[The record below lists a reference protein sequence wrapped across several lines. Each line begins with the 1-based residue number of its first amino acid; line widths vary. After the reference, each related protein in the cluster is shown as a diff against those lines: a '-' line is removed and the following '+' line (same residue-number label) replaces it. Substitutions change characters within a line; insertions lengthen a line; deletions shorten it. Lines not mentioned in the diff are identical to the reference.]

1 MKLLRIVPPTLVM
14 LVLSVLPTSAQDSA
28 SDMDAIKRVVE
39 STTSLANDEKLEE
52 LLALYADD
60 ARIDSRI
67 AKAVISKAQFRE
79 LMTQIFARGN
89 LNRADVGSLKV
100 TIVDGTHAVTD
111 GIVYI
116 HTKSGGRINAKN
128 QWKLEKRDGRWLI
141 VETKYQ

>member
-1 MKLLRIVPPTLVM
+1 MIGILTSVLAII
-14 LVLSVLPTSAQDSA
+14 VLSVLPSAAQDSA
-28 SDMDAIKRVVE
+28 ADVDAVKRVVE
-39 STTSLANDEKLEE
+39 STAALVNDEKLEE
-52 LLALYADD
+52 VLALYADD

-67 AKAVISKAQFRE
+67 AKAVISKAQYRE
-79 LMTQIFARGN
+79 LLTQIFARGN
-89 LNRADVGSLKV
+89 LNRADVGNLKV

-116 HTKSGGRINAKN
+116 HTKSGQRLNAKN

>member
-1 MKLLRIVPPTLVM
+1 LTG
-14 LVLSVLPTSAQDSA
+14 
-28 SDMDAIKRVVE
+28 
-39 STTSLANDEKLEE
+39 LANDEKLEE

-67 AKAVISKAQFRE
+67 AKAVISKPEYRE
-79 LMTQIFARGN
+79 LMTRIFARRS

-100 TIVDGTHAVTD
+100 TLVDATHAVTD

-116 HTKSGGRINAKN
+116 HTKSGDRLSAKN
-128 QWKLEKRDGRWLI
+128 RWTLEKRDGRWLI

>member
-1 MKLLRIVPPTLVM
+1 MKVLGILTSLLATIVAFAPPTF
-14 LVLSVLPTSAQDSA
+14 AQDSA
-28 SDMDAIKRVVE
+28 SDVDAVKRVVE
-39 STTSLANDEKLEE
+39 STAALVNDEKLEE
-52 LLALYADD
+52 VLALYADD

-67 AKAVISKAQFRE
+67 AKAVISKAQYRE
-79 LMTQIFARGN
+79 LLTQIFARGN
-89 LNRADVGSLKV
+89 LNKADVGSLKV